1 MCTCTCKT
9 LYKFWNSSKIFAL
22 TEVQC
27 KSNEMSIMLATVI
40 DPEWRFEK
48 VWQSEGHSLEKINKF
63 K

>member
-1 MCTCTCKT
+1 MFLSVRIRKEKVSYNLSVVVYMYCKT

-40 DPEWRFEK
+40 DPE
-48 VWQSEGHSLEKINKF
+48 
-63 K
+63 